1 MTSFYLNP
9 LIEGPTSKCSH
20 TAVLES
26 GPRCMDLGGHY
37 SADHRCRQ
45 GCELHAR
52 TWWRAVKDERANSS
66 SGGGRRVL
74 DARGLR
80 RGRAGWACVGRRPGP
95 GAARGGAQG
104 SWPRAEL
111 TAKQEGH
118 RSSLPEVTVLRS
130 PRALNHQ
137 TELSFGG
144 RGGLGPG
151 SPSGTQTGC
160 SRQSAG
166 PRVVGSDPG

>member
-9 LIEGPTSKCSH
+9 LVEGPTSKCSH

-52 TWWRAVKDERANSS
+52 TWRLAVKDERANSS
-66 SGGGRRVL
+66 SGRGRRVL

-80 RGRAGWACVGRRPGP
+80 RGQSWPGVC
-95 GAARGGAQG
+95 GAAAGARCSQ
-104 SWPRAEL
+104 
-111 TAKQEGH
+111 
-118 RSSLPEVTVLRS
+118 
-130 PRALNHQ
+130 
-137 TELSFGG
+137 G
-144 RGGLGPG
+144 RG
-151 SPSGTQTGC
+151 
-160 SRQSAG
+160 AG
-166 PRVVGSDPG
+166 VMATC

>member
-9 LIEGPTSKCSH
+9 LVEGPTSKCSH

-66 SGGGRRVL
+66 SGGGRRVPEAGRTGASEGAEL
-74 DARGLR
+74 VGRVWGGSRGQVRPGAGR
-80 RGRAGWACVGRRPGP
+80 RGH
-95 GAARGGAQG
+95 
-104 SWPRAEL
+104 
-111 TAKQEGH
+111 GH
-118 RSSLPEVTVLRS
+118 VLSSQRN
-130 PRALNHQ
+130 RK
-137 TELSFGG
+137 GM
-144 RGGLGPG
+144 
-151 SPSGTQTGC
+151 
-160 SRQSAG
+160 
-166 PRVVGSDPG
+166 DPHYRK